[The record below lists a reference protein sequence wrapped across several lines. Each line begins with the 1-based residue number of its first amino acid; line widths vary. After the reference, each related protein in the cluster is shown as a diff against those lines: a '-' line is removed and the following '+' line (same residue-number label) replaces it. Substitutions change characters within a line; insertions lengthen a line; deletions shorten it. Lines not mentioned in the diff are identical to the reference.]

1 MLYAAYQA
9 NADLIAPFRVA
20 SAVLADAI
28 SQLPGVIA
36 DQPLVRRTHATAE
49 LVSLW
54 GLSHHRAAFGIESVL
69 VSGEEVAVTERA
81 AHVTPFGTLLHF
93 AKETRLP
100 QPPVLLIAP
109 LSGHFA
115 TLVRATVRTM
125 LADHDVYVTDWH
137 NARDVP
143 VSAGAFGLDEFT
155 EHLIEFLEVI
165 GPGAHMVAVCQ
176 PCVPAL
182 AATALMAEDDS
193 EFQPRSLT
201 LMAGPVDGRI
211 DPTEVNCLAMNH
223 PLSWFERNVI
233 STVPLRFRG
242 AGRRVYPGFV
252 QLASFMSMSPDRHA
266 KALLGVWDDVARGEV
281 AKAAKTSDFYEEYFA
296 VLDLTAEFY
305 LETVSAIFQEFLLA
319 KGILDVRGRR
329 VDPAAIRKTSLLTI
343 EGERDNICSVGQ
355 TAAAHALCT
364 SLRPAQRRQYMAPGV
379 GHYGVFSG
387 SRWER
392 ETYPLLR
399 TMILASSD

>member
-1 MLYAAYQA
+1 MLYSAYQA
-9 NADLIAPFRVA
+9 TADLIAPYRMA
-20 SAVLADAI
+20 SSVLAGGL
-28 SQLPGVIA
+28 SQLPSA
-36 DQPLVRRTHATAE
+36 FLDQPLVRRTYATAE

-54 GLSHHRAAFGIESVL
+54 GLSHHRPPFGIDSVL
-69 VSGEEVAVTERA
+69 VGDEEVAVTEQA

-93 AKETRLP
+93 AKETSHP

-109 LSGHFA
+109 MSGHFA

-125 LADHDVYVTDWH
+125 LPDHDVYVTDWH
-137 NARDVP
+137 NARDIP
-143 VSAGAFGLDEFT
+143 VSAGRFGLDEFT
-155 EHLIEFLEVI
+155 GHLMEFLEVI
-165 GPGAHMVAVCQ
+165 GPGGHMVAVCQ

-201 LMAGPVDGRI
+201 LMAGPIDGRI
-211 DPTEVNCLAMNH
+211 DPTAVNCLAMEH
-223 PLSWFERNVI
+223 PLSWFEQNVI

-252 QLASFMSMSPDRHA
+252 QLAAFMKMNPERHS
-266 KALLGVWDDVARGEV
+266 KAMLGIWDDVTRGEM
-281 AKAAKTSDFYEEYFA
+281 ARAARTQAFYEEYFA

-305 LETVSAIFQEFLLA
+305 LETVSAIFQEHLLA
-319 KGILDVRGRR
+319 RGILDIHGRR
-329 VDPAAIRKTSLLTI
+329 VNPAAIRKTSLLTI
-343 EGERDNICSVGQ
+343 EGERDDICSVGQ

>member
-1 MLYAAYQA
+1 M
-9 NADLIAPFRVA
+9 
-20 SAVLADAI
+20 
-28 SQLPGVIA
+28 
-36 DQPLVRRTHATAE
+36 
-49 LVSLW
+49 
-54 GLSHHRAAFGIESVL
+54 
-69 VSGEEVAVTERA
+69 SGEEVAVTERA

-182 AATALMAEDDS
+182 AAAALMAEDDS

-211 DPTEVNCLAMNH
+211 DPTEVNCLAMDH

-266 KALLGVWDDVARGEV
+266 KALLGIWDERRSRRGREGREDQRLLRGVLRGPGPDGGVLPGDRLGHLPGVPAREGDPRRSRQARG
-281 AKAAKTSDFYEEYFA
+281 SCRDPQ
-296 VLDLTAEFY
+296 DL
-305 LETVSAIFQEFLLA
+305 
-319 KGILDVRGRR
+319 
-329 VDPAAIRKTSLLTI
+329 
-343 EGERDNICSVGQ
+343 
-355 TAAAHALCT
+355 AAHH
-364 SLRPAQRRQYMAPGV
+364 RG
-379 GHYGVFSG
+379 
-387 SRWER
+387 
-392 ETYPLLR
+392 
-399 TMILASSD
+399 